1 MKTIVA
7 VISFGILTFTL
18 AQYEK
23 IPNCNPPEATKN
35 LDTES
40 FLKGKWYV
48 TNAKQ
53 GSNSTVCREYRTKNK
68 DGKQVLVG
76 DGYYTFN
83 GQKPYFKVRC
93 KRQSPTELSY
103 TCTQTMP
110 GNKELK
116 NQFQLQLT
124 ILHTDYTN
132 SAVMYRCVQFP
143 PELGSHFEDNI
154 LVLHRDPSI
163 TNDNDNAVRNALK
176 SQGLQL
182 NSLKSREGVVC
193 PEPPPKIKE

>member
-7 VISFGILTFTL
+7 VTFFGILTFAL
-18 AQYEK
+18 AEYAQ
-23 IPNCNPPEATKN
+23 IPNCTPPEAMAN
-35 LDTES
+35 LDTAR
-40 FLKGKWYV
+40 FLEGKWYV

-53 GSNSTVCREYRTKNK
+53 GSNSTVCREYRTKTNK
-68 DGKQVLVG
+68 EVLVG
-76 DGYYTFN
+76 DGYYTFMN
-83 GQKPYFKVRC
+83 QRLYFKVRC
-93 KRQSPTELSY
+93 KKQSQTELSY
-103 TCTQTMP
+103 TCKQTMP
-110 GNKELK
+110 DNSEMK

-143 PELGSHFEDNI
+143 PELGSNFEDNI

-193 PEPPPKIKE
+193 PEPPPKRIKI